1 MNGSL
6 PSMNNLAIIPARGG
20 SKRIPGKNIK
30 DFLGKPII
38 SYPIQAAIQSG
49 LFHTIMVSTDDEEI
63 ARIARANG
71 AEVPFMRS
79 DKNSDDYATTADV
92 LLEVLDQ
99 YHAMGKSFEY
109 ICCIYPTTPLLEA
122 DTLKQAYKL
131 LSDKDFDSVI
141 PALNY
146 SHPIQRALAIS
157 PSDMK
162 MEMISPEHRD
172 TRSQDLEKRYH
183 DAGQFYFLNT
193 KRFLEGKRLWTD
205 NTGAIVLDELKAQDV
220 DSLSDWKLAELKY
233 KLINE

>member
-1 MNGSL
+1 
-6 PSMNNLAIIPARGG
+6 MNNLAIIPARGG

-99 YHAMGKSFEY
+99 YHTMGKSFEY
-109 ICCIYPTTPLLEA
+109 ICCIYPL
-122 DTLKQAYKL
+122 
-131 LSDKDFDSVI
+131 
-141 PALNY
+141 
-146 SHPIQRALAIS
+146 
-157 PSDMK
+157 
-162 MEMISPEHRD
+162 
-172 TRSQDLEKRYH
+172 
-183 DAGQFYFLNT
+183 
-193 KRFLEGKRLWTD
+193 
-205 NTGAIVLDELKAQDV
+205 
-220 DSLSDWKLAELKY
+220 
-233 KLINE
+233 